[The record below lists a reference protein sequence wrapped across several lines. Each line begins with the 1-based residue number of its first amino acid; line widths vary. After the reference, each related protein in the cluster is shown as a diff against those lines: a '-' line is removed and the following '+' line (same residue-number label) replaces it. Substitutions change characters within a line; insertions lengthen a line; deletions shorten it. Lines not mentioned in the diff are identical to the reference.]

1 MALKQRTPTA
11 NQHRA
16 EANRRAHLEKG
27 EESSPFSDSLKG
39 EDLSVQR
46 VKKTIEKGEDFAGA
60 IKKEPFT
67 EPCTTEEQ
75 LARIA
80 GRRPAQPEP
89 PWQAERAPTRRAN
102 LQLIGGRNRSAGA
115 PNEELADEIRDRIKR
130 ARLHHIHGTELDERT
145 IGVMCRSLDLLNVPQ
160 IKAVLEVLEEKC
172 RFYARRG
179 GADTWGLIVRVLQDE
194 AATQQR
200 CHRPATEPNSQ
211 KETEGNVDHD
221 ELRGYLNKTAAAYL
235 GNPATQEVA
244 ASLQAIANDLAEQA
258 KNLEHLERRLKNL
271 EDKAVGI
278 LRAAQNDADL
288 YAIRAALDKELKPY
302 RGKMSAEQISMLER
316 RYLDTA
322 ILERA
327 RLPRLSLFYM
337 DRRMAS

>member
-1 MALKQRTPTA
+1 
-11 NQHRA
+11 
-16 EANRRAHLEKG
+16 
-27 EESSPFSDSLKG
+27 
-39 EDLSVQR
+39 
-46 VKKTIEKGEDFAGA
+46 
-60 IKKEPFT
+60 
-67 EPCTTEEQ
+67 
-75 LARIA
+75 
-80 GRRPAQPEP
+80 
-89 PWQAERAPTRRAN
+89 
-102 LQLIGGRNRSAGA
+102 
-115 PNEELADEIRDRIKR
+115 
-130 ARLHHIHGTELDERT
+130 
-145 IGVMCRSLDLLNVPQ
+145 MCRSLDLLNVPQ